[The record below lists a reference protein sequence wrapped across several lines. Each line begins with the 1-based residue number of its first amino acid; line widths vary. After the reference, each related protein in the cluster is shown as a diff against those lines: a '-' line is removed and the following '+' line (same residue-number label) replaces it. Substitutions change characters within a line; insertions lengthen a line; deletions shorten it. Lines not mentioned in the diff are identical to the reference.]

1 MGKNSKK
8 QQHDRVVTLTFRV
21 NHKHIKRLMIVLLI
35 CSSLVSDQAQLSK
48 KPPLGQKKEQSELCT
63 EQ

>member
-8 QQHDRVVTLTFRV
+8 QQHDRVIKLTIQV
-21 NHKHIKRLMIVLLI
+21 NRKHINRLIIVILI
-35 CSSLVSDQAQLSK
+35 CSSLVSDKAQLSEK
-48 KPPLGQKKEQSELCT
+48 RPLGQTKEQSKLCT